1 VHDVAPGLENVFA
14 GHCKHD
20 AELGLELYVPLGQL
34 LHAPF
39 WR

>member
-14 GHCKHD
+14 EHCKHD
-20 AELGLELYVPLGQL
+20 AELGFELYVPLGQL